1 MIDRKHKL
9 SVKRQAALLGISRGS
24 VYYLPREVAEA
35 DLALMLRI
43 DELLSNLVFEV
54 FGSCSDLVVLCGFNS
69 VFKFDACDDF
79 GQIVKAA

>member
-1 MIDRKHKL
+1 MLCRHQKL
-9 SVKRQAALLGISRGS
+9 FRQTAPGFGKERHGQNLEREERQNVGA
-24 VYYLPREVAEA
+24 PR
-35 DLALMLRI
+35 MS
-43 DELLSNLVFEV
+43 ELLSNLVFEV